1 MGAPE
6 TTHFGYTKV
15 PLAAKPGLVQD
26 LFSGVADS
34 YDMMNDLMSAGV
46 HRLWK
51 EALVTWVRPRPNQAF
66 LDLAGGT
73 GDLAFRIAQAVKGQQ
88 GTMTVCDLTPAMLVK
103 GQERADTLSGLGPL
117 SWVAGDAIDLPFA
130 ASRFDVVT
138 LAFGLRNVAEP
149 AKAIA
154 EVYRVLRPG
163 GRFFCLEFSKV
174 VLPLLD
180 RAYDLFSFHV
190 IPRLGQFVAG
200 DRDAYVY
207 LVESIRQ
214 FPDQETLAD
223 QIRAGGFDRLT
234 YQNLSGGIAAI
245 HQGLKL

>member
-6 TTHFGYTKV
+6 TTHFGYATV
-15 PLAAKPGLVQD
+15 PLAAKPGLVQN

-34 YDMMNDLMSAGV
+34 YDVMNDLMSVGI

-51 EALVTWVRPRPNQAF
+51 EALVTWVRPRPDQAF

-88 GTMTVCDLTPAMLVK
+88 STMTVCDFTPAMLAK
-103 GQERADTLSGLGPL
+103 GQARADALPGLGAL
-117 SWVAGDAIDLPFA
+117 TWVVGDAMDLPFA
-130 ASRFDVVT
+130 ANQFDVVT

-174 VLPLLD
+174 VLPFLD
-180 RAYDLFSFHV
+180 RAYDLFSFEV
-190 IPRLGQFVAG
+190 IPRLGQLVAG
-200 DRDAYVY
+200 DREAYVY

-214 FPDQETLAD
+214 FPDQEALAD
-223 QIRAGGFDRLT
+223 QIRAGGFDRVI